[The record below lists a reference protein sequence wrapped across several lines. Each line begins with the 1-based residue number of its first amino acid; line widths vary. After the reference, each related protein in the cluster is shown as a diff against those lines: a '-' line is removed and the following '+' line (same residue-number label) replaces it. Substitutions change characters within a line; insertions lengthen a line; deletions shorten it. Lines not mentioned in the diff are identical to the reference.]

1 MTTDAGAGQ
10 RPRTETHRKTVA
22 RRAAGTDKVKGKP
35 TIREP
40 LRVIAP
46 PPGIVD
52 AGIESMFEIFGTMVT
67 SSADYLA
74 SLLGRGATPV
84 DIARDL
90 MAWNRIIK
98 ERNAPSWV
106 HPNEVVRTWPVARL
120 RHFSPPDA
128 ATVEPDDMVPTLIL
142 PPQAGHDSCIVDYAP
157 GQSQVLTAIEAGCS
171 PVYSMDWLGA
181 TKETK
186 DCGIEDY
193 LETIHEAVQHIG
205 GHANI
210 VGDCQGGWLATI
222 YTALYPDTVHTL
234 SIAGAPIDFHAGEP
248 LIHDWLRVMAPLGS
262 IDVYR
267 ALVAVNGGV
276 LPGDVM
282 LNGFKIMQPDAEIDR
297 QMALLAHVHDERHVE
312 RYRRFEDW
320 FQWTQ
325 PIPGAFYLWIVEHL
339 FLRNELL
346 HDELVVGG
354 RHVDLHD
361 IHCPLYLLAGA
372 KDHITPP
379 AQVFALAE
387 FAATPEEEVWKLTTD
402 GGHLGI
408 FMGHQS
414 LRTCW
419 KPVFEDIAVRSVH
432 QLHHDAQPHE
442 NQPG

>member
-1 MTTDAGAGQ
+1 MDGAMS
-10 RPRTETHRKTVA
+10 PTETHRSTAA
-22 RRAAGTDKVKGKP
+22 RRIAGTTKVKGKP
-35 TIREP
+35 TTREP
-40 LRVIAP
+40 LKVIAP

-52 AGIESMFEIFGTMVT
+52 AGIESIYEIFGTMMT
-67 SSADYLA
+67 SSADYL
-74 SLLGRGATPV
+74 SNLVDRRATPL

-90 MAWNRIIK
+90 MRWTSLIK
-98 ERNAPSWV
+98 ERKQPTWA
-106 HPNEVVRTWPVARL
+106 HPNEVVRTWPLARL
-120 RHFSPPDA
+120 RDFNPQGA
-128 ATVEPDDMVPTLIL
+128 PDDMVPTLIL

-157 GQSQVLTAIEAGCS
+157 GQSQVLTAIEAGCT
-171 PVYSMDWLGA
+171 PVYSMDWVGA
-181 TKETK
+181 TAATK
-186 DCGIEDY
+186 DASVEDY
-193 LETIHEAVQHIG
+193 VAVIREAVDHLG

-222 YTALYPDTVHTL
+222 YSALHPETVHTL

-276 LPGDVM
+276 LPGEVM
-282 LNGFKIMQPDAEIDR
+282 LTGFKIMQPEAELDR
-297 QMALLAHVHDERHVE
+297 QLALLAHVHDDRHVE

-339 FLRNELL
+339 FMRNELL
-346 HDELVVGG
+346 HDTLTVGG
-354 RHVDLHD
+354 RHVDLHQ

-379 AQVFALAE
+379 PQVFALAE
-387 FAATPEEEVWKLTTD
+387 FAATPEEEVTKLTTN

-408 FMGHQS
+408 FMGHES
-414 LRTCW
+414 LRLCW
-419 KPVFEDIAVRSVH
+419 KPVFEDIAARSAH
-432 QLHHDAQPHE
+432 QLHVDEPVHDE
-442 NQPG
+442 V

>member
-1 MTTDAGAGQ
+1 MS
-10 RPRTETHRKTVA
+10 PTETSRTTNA
-22 RRAAGTDKVKGKP
+22 RRAAGTTKAKTRP
-35 TIREP
+35 TVREP
-40 LRVIAP
+40 LKVIAP
-46 PPGIVD
+46 PPGILD

-74 SLLGRGATPV
+74 NLVERQANPLDV
-84 DIARDL
+84 ARDV
-90 MAWNRIIK
+90 MRWNSIIK
-98 ERNAPSWV
+98 DRKPPTWAHDNQVV
-106 HPNEVVRTWPVARL
+106 HTFWPDKPIARL
-120 RHFSPPDA
+120 RHFTPMSEAHEAREEPP
-128 ATVEPDDMVPTLIL
+128 DMVPTLIL

-157 GQSQVLTAIEAGCS
+157 GQSQILTAIEAGCA
-171 PVYSMDWLGA
+171 PVYSMDWMGA
-181 TKETK
+181 TDATK
-186 DCGIEDY
+186 DCSVADY
-193 LETIHEAVQHIG
+193 VAAIREAVDHIG

-222 YTALYPDTVHTL
+222 YSALHPETVHTL
-234 SIAGAPIDFHAGEP
+234 AIAGAPIDFHAGEP

-267 ALVAVNGGV
+267 ALVSVNGGV

-282 LNGFKIMQPDAEIDR
+282 LNGFKLMQPDAEIDR
-297 QMALLAHVHDERHVE
+297 QMALLSRVHDERHVE
-312 RYRRFEDW
+312 RYQRFEDW

-346 HDELVVGG
+346 HDTLVVGG
-354 RHVDLHD
+354 RHVDLHE

-387 FAATPEEEVWKLTTD
+387 HAATTEEDVWKLTTN

-408 FMGHQS
+408 FMGHES
-414 LRTCW
+414 LRNCW
-419 KPVFEDIAVRSVH
+419 RPVFEDIAARSVH
-432 QLHHDAQPHE
+432 QLHPVE
-442 NQPG
+442 P

>member
-1 MTTDAGAGQ
+1 MDGAMS
-10 RPRTETHRKTVA
+10 PTETSRRTQE
-22 RRAAGTDKVKGKP
+22 RRAAGTTKTKGKP
-35 TIREP
+35 TTREP
-40 LRVIAP
+40 LKVIAP

-74 SLLGRGATPV
+74 NLVSRRATPLDV
-84 DIARDL
+84 AQDL
-90 MAWNRIIK
+90 MTWNRVVK
-98 ERNAPSWV
+98 DRKPPTWA
-106 HPNEVVRTWPVARL
+106 HPNEVVRAYPADRPIARL
-120 RHFSPPDA
+120 RHFAPLSEDHENKEEPP
-128 ATVEPDDMVPTLIL
+128 DMVPTLIL
-142 PPQAGHDSCIVDYAP
+142 PPQAGHDSCVVDYAP
-157 GQSQVLTAIEAGCS
+157 GQSQVLAAIEAGCA
-171 PVYSMDWLGA
+171 PVYSMDWVGA
-181 TKETK
+181 TPETK
-186 DCGIEDY
+186 DCSIEDY
-193 LETIHEAVQHIG
+193 VEAIHEAVLHIG

-210 VGDCQGGWLATI
+210 VGDCQGGWLATV
-222 YTALYPDTVHTL
+222 YSALYPDTVHTL

-297 QMALLAHVHDERHVE
+297 QLALLAHIHDERHVE
-312 RYRRFEDW
+312 RYQRFEDW

-346 HDELVVGG
+346 HDTLYVGG
-354 RHVDLHD
+354 RHVDLHQ

-379 AQVFALAE
+379 AQVFALAD
-387 FAATPEEEVWKLTTD
+387 FAATPESEVRRLTTN

-414 LRTCW
+414 LRDCW
-419 KPVFEDIAVRSVH
+419 RPVFEEIAARSMH
-432 QLHHDAQPHE
+432 QLHVAGE
-442 NQPG
+442 